1 MRSKAHRK
9 PNASKE
15 TAAAELKPCR
25 PAKANPSRRQSAEA
39 LILELKALRSVL
51 KESAAQFEIKH
62 SGRIAEMIRLLE
74 GDPATGE
81 KPVAPRGK
89 QRDALMTRL
98 RQTKFKPKKGRLKD
112 LVALH
117 TIVDMLAES
126 LGSLSDRGDV

>member
-1 MRSKAHRK
+1 MKSDAHRK
-9 PNASKE
+9 PNASPD
-15 TAAAELKPCR
+15 TAAAKRKPAR
-25 PAKANPSRRQSAEA
+25 SSKAKLTRREAGDA
-39 LILELKALRSVL
+39 LILELKALRSIL
-51 KESAAQFEIKH
+51 KESTAQFEIKH

-81 KPVAPRGK
+81 KPVAPKGK

-98 RQTKFKPKKGRLKD
+98 RQTKFKPRKGRVKD

-117 TIVDMLAES
+117 TIVDLLAES